1 MQFPVERKKRA
12 ASFARNAIAA
22 SILIVATQYTHAAEN
37 RVRACTPLGLRGPF
51 AGIVPAPGVYF
62 QNDFFFYQGN
72 ASASRPLPLNG
83 NLVAD
88 VHASMPVDIPTI
100 LW

>member
-1 MQFPVERKKRA
+1 VQITVERKKRA
-12 ASFARNAIAA
+12 ASFVRNPIVA
-22 SILIVATQYTHAAEN
+22 SILIVATQYSHAAEN
-37 RVRACTPLGLRGPF
+37 GAGVYPLGLRGPF

-62 QNDFFFYQGN
+62 QNDFFFYQGD